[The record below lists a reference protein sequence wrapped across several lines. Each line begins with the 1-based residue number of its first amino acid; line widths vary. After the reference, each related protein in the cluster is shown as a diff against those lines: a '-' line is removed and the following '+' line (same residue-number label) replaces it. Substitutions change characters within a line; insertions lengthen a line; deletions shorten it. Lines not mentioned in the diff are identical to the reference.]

1 MSYADGLLSTGERIT
16 YRNKQHPFIFVW
28 GARYAILAI
37 VGALVLLWF
46 QGNFTGVVQQ
56 LLGTVGAVLFFGGV
70 AVGIWNALRYLNQEY
85 VLTNRRVIQVEGVLN
100 RSSTDSSLEKI
111 NDAVLTQSVFGRMF
125 DFGDLTVLTASES
138 GIDKMRMLR
147 SPIVFKK
154 AMLDAKHEFEVD
166 MERSGW
172 APGPPIRDGSGAPV
186 VPAGSGGAALGGAA
200 MGGAPTSRN
209 PETSAASGRPPEP
222 DRPAPTADATAA
234 PPPAP
239 TPAPA
244 PRADPDEVTRT
255 LTNLA
260 DLRDRGAITAEEYE
274 RKKADLLSAQ
284 TRACSVLTGGPGG
297 LLSTSCRLPGD
308 AVMPYGPQ
316 RLICTLHVHWAGIGL
331 LNGQHADQPII
342 RRAATTARC
351 TSGVHREPERPR
363 FGREDIGVG
372 WLRAM
377 NSLE

>member
-28 GARYAILAI
+28 GARYAVLAI
-37 VGALVLLWF
+37 VVAAVLFWL
-46 QGNFTGVVQQ
+46 QSNFSGVVQQ
-56 LLGTVGAVLFFGGV
+56 LLSWVAAILFFGGV
-70 AVGIWNALRYLNQEY
+70 AVGIWNALRYMNQEY

-172 APGPPIRDGSGAPV
+172 APGPPIRDGAGAPVAPAASSGAPI
-186 VPAGSGGAALGGAA
+186 GGAA
-200 MGGAPTSRN
+200 MS
-209 PETSAASGRPPEP
+209 RPPESP
-222 DRPAPTADATAA
+222 AQPVRVPEPERPAQTADAALT
-234 PPPAP
+234 PSPIPA
-239 TPAPA
+239 PAPA

-274 RKKADLLSAQ
+274 HKKADLLS
-284 TRACSVLTGGPGG
+284 
-297 LLSTSCRLPGD
+297 RL
-308 AVMPYGPQ
+308 
-316 RLICTLHVHWAGIGL
+316 
-331 LNGQHADQPII
+331 
-342 RRAATTARC
+342 
-351 TSGVHREPERPR
+351 
-363 FGREDIGVG
+363 
-372 WLRAM
+372 
-377 NSLE
+377 